1 MEIVINGTTGWLHPA
16 GKEGVTPLAENIIK
30 LAKDAEMRLAMGK
43 KGYDRVKETF
53 LEKHMSHKIA
63 FVLKDVLRKSKNSVQ

>member
-30 LAKDAEMRLAMGK
+30 LATDAEMRLAMGK

-53 LEKHMSHKIA
+53 LEKHMSQKIA
-63 FVLKDVLRKSKNSVQ
+63 FVFKDVLRKSKNSVQ